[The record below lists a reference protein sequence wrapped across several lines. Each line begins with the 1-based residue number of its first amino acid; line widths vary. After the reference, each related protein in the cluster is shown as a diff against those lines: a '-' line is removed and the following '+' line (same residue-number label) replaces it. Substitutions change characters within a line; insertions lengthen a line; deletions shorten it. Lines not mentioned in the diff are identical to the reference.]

1 MFLKALNHLQADAYS
16 SDKKYVLNKKFYIY
30 IHKWLLGEKQMVIES
45 ASELQELLSKHSQDE
60 LILIPILCDEK
71 SHVVNNTLCML
82 FLKIIGKPD
91 HYILPYDHNDCVQLS
106 KDTLQL
112 LNPIKKYV
120 LDKKHLLNIYPFENV
135 TDVMLLY
142 YLKNNSMIEKPFF
155 HCTHSKL
162 HLMNKFPNIKNLNK
176 AVPILKLQE
185 DCVELAKDIE
195 ELLLGCKEYEN
206 TGCFSKLND
215 DKIGCLREI
224 ESQGL
229 YVDPVLM
236 NQYFPNSKGYVKDNL
251 IYTEYY
257 LNTTTGRP
265 SNRFGN
271 INFAALN
278 KSTGERQAFV
288 SRFGSEG
295 ILVMHDY
302 ESYHLRLIA
311 EMIGFTFPTGI
322 SVHEY
327 LGRQYFNK
335 ETLTEDEYK
344 DSKAMSFQMLYGGID
359 KNVAAE
365 IPFFHQV
372 QDFINTMWNKYR
384 TDGYV
389 ETGIFKQKFF
399 RKNFEDMNANKLFNF
414 MQQNIET
421 EHNIIVIKK
430 IQDLLRNHHTKLV
443 LYLYDAFLFDTKLTD
458 GKDLVL
464 KIKEIMEDG
473 GKYPVK
479 TYFGSNFHDMYAVKL

>member
-1 MFLKALNHLQADAYS
+1 
-16 SDKKYVLNKKFYIY
+16 
-30 IHKWLLGEKQMVIES
+30 MVIETD
-45 ASELQELLSKHSQDE
+45 SEFQEFLGKHSQDE

-71 SHVVNNTLCML
+71 SHVVNNTLCVL

-91 HYILPYDHNDCVQLS
+91 HYILSYDHNDCVQLS

-112 LNPIKKYV
+112 LNPIKKYT
-120 LDKKHLLNIYPFENV
+120 LDKKYLLNIYPFENV
-135 TDVMLLY
+135 NDVMLLY

-155 HCTHSKL
+155 YCTHSRL
-162 HLMNKFPNIKNLNK
+162 HLMNKFPNVKNINK
-176 AVPILKLQE
+176 AVPVLKLQE
-185 DCVELAKDIE
+185 DCLALSKDIE
-195 ELLLGCKEYEN
+195 ELIANSKEFESDVS
-206 TGCFSKLND
+206 FSRLNN
-215 DKIGCLREI
+215 DKIECLREI
-224 ESQGL
+224 ESHGL

-236 NQYFPNSKGYVKDNL
+236 SQHFPNSKGYIRDNR

-278 KSTGERQAFV
+278 KSTGERQAFI
-288 SRFGSEG
+288 SRFGSDG

-311 EMIGFTFPTGI
+311 EMIGFAFPEGI

-327 LGRQYFNK
+327 LGKQYFNK

-359 KNVAAE
+359 KNVANE
-365 IPFFHQV
+365 IPFFHRV
-372 QDFINTMWNKYR
+372 QDFIDTLWNKYR

-389 ETGIFKQKFF
+389 ETGLFKQKFF
-399 RKNFEDMNANKLFNF
+399 RKNFDDMNANKLFNF
-414 MQQNIET
+414 ILQNGET
-421 EHNIIVIKK
+421 EHNVIVIRK
-430 IQDLLRNHHTKLV
+430 IQDLLRNTDTKLV

-458 GKDLVL
+458 GKELVM
-464 KIKEIMEDG
+464 KIKEVMEDG

-479 TYFGSNFHDMYAVKL
+479 TYFGSNFHDMHVVKL